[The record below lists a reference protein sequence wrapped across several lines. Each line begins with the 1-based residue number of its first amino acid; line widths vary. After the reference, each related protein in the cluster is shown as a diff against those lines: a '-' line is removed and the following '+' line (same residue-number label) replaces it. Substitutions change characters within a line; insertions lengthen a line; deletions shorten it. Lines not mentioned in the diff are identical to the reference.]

1 MLNDRFELIE
11 EPTGTWA
18 VFDNTTGVPASFQCR
33 VLIGLSKEDA
43 EACIACLST
52 EAVLSPSPSS
62 TSSTA
67 DEGPPDGKTTLVE

>member
-43 EACIACLST
+43 EACIACLLIDAGAAPSAAT
-52 EAVLSPSPSS
+52 TSEQGSP
-62 TSSTA
+62 A
-67 DEGPPDGKTTLVE
+67 G